1 MKLSRAIN
9 KLIESGNFATIM
21 LRIAAIATLFALAL
35 MVWSVV
41 QPDVVP
47 IMIAMSLGQLL
58 GTLAF
63 AAYGLVVFLDI
74 TRKRRER
81 RMSQDLT
88 AAAKAAREIS
98 DAKHAAEAASAPAE
112 EPATGAKV
120 SAELA
125 AEEEP

>member
-98 DAKHAAEAASAPAE
+98 DAKHAAEPRARRPRSPRPARR
-112 EPATGAKV
+112 
-120 SAELA
+120 
-125 AEEEP
+125 